1 MKAGTRIIIKM
12 FILLL
17 VIALAGGGAAG
28 LRAYRQS
35 SAEYTM
41 DRYLDLL
48 LANDS
53 DRAYALLDLSEDG
66 EMSGA
71 EYAAALE
78 GKQYG
83 LYTEC
88 KAEEIAQRRDNDGN
102 EYVDYHVQFL
112 DAEGEVQLEDDFTV
126 KKQSEPMFGIFD
138 RWKVLSGHCMVKN
151 FPITVPAGS
160 ELYLN
165 GEQADASWIVRDN
178 VPLSLDCYQVPSL
191 LPGKVALVVR
201 HPALESVNT
210 TLDTASGSADYS
222 AQMTLKKSAQDA
234 CTELGVTALK
244 QLYAAAV
251 TGKTESLAE
260 TFASCQ
266 DAAEKFARRQG
277 KRFNREGSVFRNV
290 AVSDFAAQ
298 TGGVTFAEDESGAIT
313 TEMTLSYHYLLRE
326 DVTTDTEELQED
338 GTPVQETQTDS
349 RSGDNTAKFTLA
361 FANGA
366 WQITSIDIPV
376 VPESA

>member
-71 EYAAALE
+71 EYAAALD

-151 FPITVPAGS
+151 FPITVPTGS

-178 VPLSLDCYQVPSL
+178 VPLSLDCYQVPSM
-191 LPGKVALVVR
+191 LPGKAALVVR

-266 DAAEKFARRQG
+266 DAAEKFADSQG

-298 TGGVTFAEDESGAIT
+298 LGGVSFAEDESGAIT

-376 VPESA
+376 VPESV